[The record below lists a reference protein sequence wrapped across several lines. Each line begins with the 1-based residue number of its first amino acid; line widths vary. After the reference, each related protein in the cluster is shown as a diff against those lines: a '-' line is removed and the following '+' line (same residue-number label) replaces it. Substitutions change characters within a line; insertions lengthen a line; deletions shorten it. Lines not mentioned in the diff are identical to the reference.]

1 MSGRVVVVN
10 VTDVAQRHTAALIS
24 VVSPERAERAA
35 RYHFVADRMLSL
47 VAGALITGCVGR
59 AVGPGVALTFT
70 RGPHGKPQCPQ
81 LAALGMDFNVSHTR
95 GWVVC
100 AVGRG
105 SIGVDVQWT
114 REVAPADLAAYL
126 HPDELTDPALSDLLT
141 LWTVREAYVKQLG
154 RGMSQP
160 ADTFRVVSTGAGLRI
175 LAQGAPAD
183 ELTVLTARHRS
194 ARLAVVS
201 TEPVTVIKQSVSDVV
216 AHASVRSD
224 RSA

>member
-81 LAALGMDFNVSHTR
+81 LAALGMDF
-95 GWVVC
+95 
-100 AVGRG
+100 
-105 SIGVDVQWT
+105 
-114 REVAPADLAAYL
+114 
-126 HPDELTDPALSDLLT
+126 
-141 LWTVREAYVKQLG
+141 EA
-154 RGMSQP
+154 
-160 ADTFRVVSTGAGLRI
+160 
-175 LAQGAPAD
+175 
-183 ELTVLTARHRS
+183 RS
-194 ARLAVVS
+194 AS
-201 TEPVTVIKQSVSDVV
+201 TSNGRARWHPPTWRHTCTRTS
-216 AHASVRSD
+216 
-224 RSA
+224 

>member
-1 MSGRVVVVN
+1 M
-10 VTDVAQRHTAALIS
+10 
-24 VVSPERAERAA
+24 VSPERAERAA
-35 RYHFVADRMLSL
+35 RYHFGADRMLSL

-105 SIGVDVQWT
+105 SIGVDVEWT

-141 LWTVREAYVKQLG
+141 LWTVREGVCRSSWGGACLSRPTPSG
-154 RGMSQP
+154 GLDRCGA
-160 ADTFRVVSTGAGLRI
+160 ADSRPGCA
-175 LAQGAPAD
+175 AD

-194 ARLAVVS
+194 AGWQSCPPAGHSHQAVR
-201 TEPVTVIKQSVSDVV
+201 E
-216 AHASVRSD
+216 
-224 RSA
+224 